1 MKEPEKVFILKH
13 ENFVMRR
20 LNVQNSNRWILSQV
34 KLGVFCVCEGKM
46 LF

>member
-1 MKEPEKVFILKH
+1 
-13 ENFVMRR
+13 MRR

-34 KLGVFCVCEGKM
+34 KLGVFYVCEGKTL

>member
-34 KLGVFCVCEGKM
+34 KLDVFCVCEGKM